1 MKNVTKKWLEL
12 ADYDLESA
20 KIMLASGRYLY
31 VAFMCQQAIEKQL
44 KAYLSEKTDET
55 PAYTHNLTVLI
66 ELAQINFTEEELGFI
81 SLLNRYYINA
91 RYPTVKEKLSQSLN
105 KKTGTE
111 LYLKTKEV
119 LKCLKKE
126 LQTLKKF

>member
-66 ELAQINFTEEELGFI
+66 ELAQINFTEEELCFV